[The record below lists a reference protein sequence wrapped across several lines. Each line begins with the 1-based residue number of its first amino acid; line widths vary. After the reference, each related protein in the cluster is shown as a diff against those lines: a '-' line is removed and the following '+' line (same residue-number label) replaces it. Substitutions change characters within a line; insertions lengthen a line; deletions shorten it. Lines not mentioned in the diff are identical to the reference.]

1 MENEIITLGHGSG
14 AGLTRELISDI
25 LKPTFDLLSLEDS
38 VQIDENIV
46 ITTDSYVV
54 NPLFFPG
61 GNIGK
66 LAVTGTVNDLA
77 MKGARPAFLMMAF
90 IIEEGLPLK
99 DFRKIVSSIAKA
111 AKESQVKIVA
121 GDTKV
126 VEKNRGDGIF
136 ITSSGVG
143 YLPKGMYLGTDRIKP
158 GNKIL
163 INGSIGDHAI
173 SVINARNNLGL
184 EPAPKSDCAS
194 LHDLVIKITETG
206 KVNFLRDATRGGVA
220 AIMNEVV
227 QETGYGIIINEKNLP
242 VKENIE
248 AVCELLGL
256 DPLYLA
262 NEGKLTVFASD
273 DHEDILRI
281 MKKQETGKDSAL
293 IGEVTDEFT
302 GVFLRTE
309 IGSLRPILM
318 IDSDPLPRIC

>member
-1 MENEIITLGHGSG
+1 LENEIITLGHGSG